1 MSYSRA
7 LDKKKYH
14 QKTASDSAIYAT
26 YLRVLDAAPTFA
38 SYVWLQISAFDL
50 SELGLGLLYSI
61 LPTDF
66 QPFTV
71 DFQYSPPT
79 TLETLQ
85 GIWANFEP
93 VRFDQLYSWMT
104 DFREYVMENFKEE
117 FQLQLLTGVAQKA
130 IYGVTPYGRG
140 VYDPVVAREF
150 LRATFHRL
158 RLMRTPDTSWLTT
171 MESVVQYLEMIGV
184 TDEHIFN
191 RLTLIFSAQTNAFVL
206 GLSLL
211 GRSRLTETVTEYGV
225 TPFVDA
231 KGVVRE
237 AKFTTLDQLQ
247 MGLIIGATPLG
258 YGLLLPRESVY
269 KLPEGK
275 KNPPVVKVV
284 TDKIRGMIN
293 RLPLSTFAYS
303 NYNRPDEMVDYHRSD
318 KANQYDVLQTQRRM
332 IEQWVEARVPGD
344 EADAVTLRQYQNA
357 VLQAVSWKAKRHR
370 WGFQGWEA
378 MTEEQFRGW
387 WIQYWKGQGL
397 KEETLESL
405 YEDMSTWLQAARDT
419 KLKVGEAV
427 KRARRRLALST

>member
-14 QKTASDSAIYAT
+14 QKTASDSAIYTT
-26 YLRVLDAAPTFA
+26 YLRNLDAAPIFA

-61 LPTDF
+61 LPVDF

-93 VRFDQLYSWMT
+93 VRFDQLYTWMT
-104 DFREYVMENFKEE
+104 DFREYVIENFQEE

-158 RLMRTPDTSWLTT
+158 RLMRTPDTSWLAT

-191 RLTLIFSAQTNAFVL
+191 RLMLMFSAQTNSFVL

-211 GRSRLTETVTEYGV
+211 GRSRLTETASEYGSI
-225 TPFVDA
+225 PFVDA
-231 KGVVRE
+231 KGVVSE

-247 MGLIIGATPLG
+247 MGFIIGATPLG
-258 YGLLLPRESVY
+258 YGLLLPRESIY
-269 KLPEGK
+269 KLPEGR

-284 TDKIRGMIN
+284 TEKIRGMIN

-318 KANQYDVLQTQRRM
+318 KANQYDILQTQRRM
-332 IEQWVEARVPGD
+332 IEQWVEARIPGD
-344 EADAVTLRQYQNA
+344 EADAVTIRQYQNA

-405 YEDMSTWLQAARDT
+405 YEGMSTWLQAARDT